1 MSDAIILSSLSGKS
15 QEKDD
20 DNDDYD
26 SAVPFDRLLD
36 DHVGGCHVPGL
47 KVAPEPVGSEDPSC
61 SAGSVLF
68 ATVSF
73 DFLISSMLSDA
84 SSSLSSSEDPGTW
97 RMKLFKFGPSTLADF
112 NPLRPLPSLALL
124 SSSSFLRTL

>member
-26 SAVPFDRLLD
+26 SAVPFDMLLD

-47 KVAPEPVGSEDPSC
+47 KVAPEPVGSEDPLNYK
-61 SAGSVLF
+61 GSHNKFQQVP
-68 ATVSF
+68 AV
-73 DFLISSMLSDA
+73 
-84 SSSLSSSEDPGTW
+84 
-97 RMKLFKFGPSTLADF
+97 FKFSPIVL
-112 NPLRPLPSLALL
+112 
-124 SSSSFLRTL
+124 